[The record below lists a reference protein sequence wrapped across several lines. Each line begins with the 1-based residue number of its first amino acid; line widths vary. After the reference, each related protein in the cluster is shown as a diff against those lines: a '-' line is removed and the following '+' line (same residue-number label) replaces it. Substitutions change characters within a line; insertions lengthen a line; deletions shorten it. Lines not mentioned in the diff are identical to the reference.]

1 MKTKKLIAAA
11 LAVFGMVTACG
22 NDLAEYR
29 EGDIRIDV
37 RAGGAWLHDFPVM
50 LGIKLKNPPQVAI
63 WAEDLS
69 GRYLSTL
76 YVTHRISSAA
86 WRSNGG
92 NPRKE
97 ALPVWC
103 HARGGQPTRQTPV
116 ADGAS
121 GATPLA
127 SFDVKVRPTGGPRRF
142 VVKIEVNHSTDW
154 NDIYPKNAAE
164 GEGGYSGGSG
174 GSGQPA
180 LVYAAEID
188 LDSPRSS
195 YTARLV
201 GHSSPDGSD
210 GDIRP
215 DTSSLTTALD
225 IVKDITINIQ

>member
-1 MKTKKLIAAA
+1 MKTKTLTATA
-11 LAVFGMVTACG
+11 LATFGMMAACG
-22 NDLAEYR
+22 NDFMDYR
-29 EGDIRIDV
+29 EGDLRIDV

-50 LGIKLKNPPQVAI
+50 LGIKMKNPPQVAI
-63 WAEDLS
+63 WTEDPS

-76 YVTHRISSAA
+76 YVTHRIATAA

-92 NPRKE
+92 NPRRE

-103 HARGGQPTRQTPV
+103 HARGGQPTKESPV
-116 ADGAS
+116 VDGTS
-121 GATPLA
+121 GATPKA
-127 SFDVKVRPTGGPRRF
+127 DFEVKVGPVGDVRRF
-142 VVKIEVNHSTDW
+142 TVKIEVNHSTDW
-154 NDIYPKNAAE
+154 NEHYPKNAAE
-164 GEGGYSGGSG
+164 GESGYSGGSG

-188 LDSPRSS
+188 LDQPRKS

-215 DTSSLTTALD
+215 DTSHITTALD
-225 IVKDITINIQ
+225 IVREITISIQ